1 MVSAKKK
8 KLMGVLALLLA
19 FFAFAPMRVEAKAWR
34 YSEDPPLMGPGEY
47 FQRWWHIAQAD
58 TIVGL
63 ERGTCSILWAFDR
76 LALLIYDKVVKQ
88 GMTRDVRE
96 AMLDAVANLMPG
108 VFRNLLFGGSGGGAG
123 LMYIA
128 LMLAGLAMAAV
139 PLLGGGMAL
148 VRLDR
153 VLTWGVLIT
162 ALFVSTGMGYDFVNL
177 LEDVRVG
184 MMQSVSQSSTVTL
197 HDLVTRPMLARPD
210 EVLVS
215 LFSFVLPDEFEKTYF
230 PEPRTATYRV
240 VLVDV
245 KLGSVAEDTEVETED
260 SIANRKAQA
269 AAGVVMAL
277 FSALGG
283 VLVLMFAVVYGLLDL
298 AALVTLLFLFA
309 ALPLGFFEFGT
320 RVLGDT
326 LSRYVQIAIV
336 GLVVSI
342 FMAVSSILIH
352 HILSN
357 ANDARTL
364 GIAALYI
371 ALTVGI
377 LKAALG
383 SAVGLLKASTQ
394 GVSVSTK
401 AVLGGAVAVG
411 AGVAAAN
418 KALPASRSPRKKAD
432 DRRAALERAVGA
444 AVVGGA
450 RGFIGGGGYAGAAR
464 GAVKGVSRAL
474 KDERKRGNVFLKNGR
489 G

>member
-1 MVSAKKK
+1 MVSAKKVIAASAVM
-8 KLMGVLALLLA
+8 LLALLITTTLA
-19 FFAFAPMRVEAKAWR
+19 EA
-34 YSEDPPLMGPGEY
+34 EVLPNLGDPPVMGPGEF
-47 FQRWWHIAQAD
+47 FQRWWDIAQAD

-63 ERGTCSILWAFDR
+63 ERGTCSILWDFDR
-76 LALLIYDKVVKQ
+76 LALLIYGKVVQQ

-96 AMLDAVANLMPG
+96 AMLDAVANLMPS
-108 VFRNLLFGGSGGGAG
+108 VLRNVLFGGSGGGAG

-162 ALFVSTGMGYDFVNL
+162 ALFISTGMGYDFINL

-184 MMQSVSQSSTVTL
+184 MMNSVSQSSTVTL
-197 HDLVTRPMLARPD
+197 HNLVTQPMMARPD
-210 EVLVS
+210 EALVN
-215 LFSFVLPDEFEKTYF
+215 LFSFVLPEDFEKTYF
-230 PEPRTATYRV
+230 PKPQTQLYRV
-240 VLVDV
+240 VLIDV
-245 KLGSVAEDTEVETED
+245 KLGAVAEDTPVETEE

-283 VLVLMFAVVYGLLDL
+283 VLVLMFAIVYGLLDL

-320 RVLGDT
+320 KVLGDT

-336 GLVVSI
+336 GLVVAI
-342 FMAVSSILIH
+342 FMAISSVLIH

-357 ANDARTL
+357 ANDSRTL
-364 GIAALYI
+364 GVAALYI
-371 ALTVGI
+371 LLTVAI
-377 LKAALG
+377 LKAAL
-383 SAVGLLKASTQ
+383 SRAMGLLMEAGK

-401 AVLGGAVAVG
+401 AVLGASSIVAVRS
-411 AGVAAAN
+411 GVAVPGRAQ
-418 KALPASRSPRKKAD
+418 LSASQIADKHRSAMK
-432 DRRAALERAVGA
+432 RAVGA